1 MLLNDT
7 KGIKIIFNYQRLQD
21 RLSIKI
27 NLPFRN
33 NLIIDAD
40 ESENKKKYK
49 MRMRDKI

>member
-7 KGIKIIFNYQRLQD
+7 KAIKIIHL
-21 RLSIKI
+21 
-27 NLPFRN
+27 
-33 NLIIDAD
+33 LIINAD